1 MQSHSDVSV
10 REARLDD
17 VPLLFKARRNMFS
30 ELGTSVRPEDM
41 AVVDSALEE
50 FVQKQ
55 AEIGPIGFV
64 AEDETGE
71 MVGAVS
77 ISHEVVQ
84 PSLHN
89 PTGKQTTLYGM
100 WVRPASRR
108 RGVARAL
115 VATAVEASRA
125 AGAGAVSLMA
135 SDTGRDLY
143 RSLGFVAVPAMRLSF
158 QPLVEIHAHDED
170 PRAEVAG
177 STA

>member
-1 MQSHSDVSV
+1 MFAELGVSV
-10 REARLDD
+10 
-17 VPLLFKARRNMFS
+17 PS
-30 ELGTSVRPEDM
+30 EDM
-41 AVVDSALEE
+41 AVVDSALKE

-71 MVGAVS
+71 LVGAVS
-77 ISHEVVQ
+77 ISHETVQ

-89 PTGKQTTLYGM
+89 PTGKQATLYGM

-108 RGVARAL
+108 QGVARAL

-135 SDTGRDLY
+135 SDAGRDLY

-158 QPLVEIHAHDED
+158 RPLVEIHANDED
-170 PRAEVAG
+170 PRAEVVG
-177 STA
+177 RTS